1 MRKRLWFW
9 LYFIVAILLA
19 IYFATRIIMTGLG
32 TSKTS
37 IIRNIYI
44 TADIPNKDLSAI
56 ASAVALPPGVD
67 SYSINLNELNEKVN
81 EVPGV
86 KASAVRR
93 KPDGNLA
100 IKVKLYR
107 AVALWTDGQQY
118 FPLSV
123 EGTIVN
129 KPVTQRSEADI
140 VFIGAVPKDIS
151 QITKVAH
158 NMIGDIDYLEW
169 IENRRWNIHTKNG
182 ITVLLPE
189 KDPYSAIGNLII
201 MNKNYNILSKDLE
214 IIDMRDDSRILV
226 K

>member
-19 IYFATRIIMTGLG
+19 VYFATRIIMTGMG
-32 TSKTS
+32 IGKTS
-37 IIRNIYI
+37 IIRNISI
-44 TADIPNKDLSAI
+44 SADTPNKDLSAI
-56 ASAVALPPGVD
+56 ASAVAIPPGMN
-67 SYSINLNELNEKVN
+67 SYSINIKQLNEKVN
-81 EVPGV
+81 NVPGV

-93 KPDGNLA
+93 KPDGNIS

-118 FPLSV
+118 FPLSA

-129 KPVTQRSEADI
+129 KPTEERTEGDI
-140 VFIGAVPKDIS
+140 VFIGQVPKDIS
-151 QITKVAH
+151 KITKVAH

-169 IENRRWNIHTKNG
+169 IENRRWNIHTKGG

-189 KDPYSAIGNLII
+189 KDPYSAIGNLLI
-201 MNKNYNILSKDLE
+201 MDKNHNILSKDIQ
-214 IIDMRDDSRILV
+214 IIDMRDDARVLV
-226 K
+226 R